1 MLLPHAS
8 LSQSVHVMS
17 YGYVV
22 SQKSVAHWNACKGDF
37 TAQDKVIK
45 VVAGMQAA
53 ASGEGSRPWA
63 RMAVFSAQS

>member
-1 MLLPHAS
+1 MSCLKNQWHTGMRAKATSLP
-8 LSQSVHVMS
+8 
-17 YGYVV
+17 
-22 SQKSVAHWNACKGDF
+22 KGDF
-37 TAQDKVIK
+37 TARDKVIK